1 MCVVAFEESRSLAF
15 LGAGVRVRGSNL
27 CHHLEQ
33 SEALLRAGDRMPIGL
48 LPTRVAQRA
57 ADVHFVGEAT
67 QAEGSD
73 AVSQRCSSC
82 CVLSPEECPGLRAV
96 LLGSCGVMV
105 PGCSLFRGC
114 CCGMWAVPAQL
125 HLPSPAISAN
135 VS

>member
-1 MCVVAFEESRSLAF
+1 MCILWGKPR
-15 LGAGVRVRGSNL
+15 R
-27 CHHLEQ
+27 
-33 SEALLRAGDRMPIGL
+33 
-48 LPTRVAQRA
+48 QRA
-57 ADVHFVGEAT
+57 VMQCHRGAA
-67 QAEGSD
+67 
-73 AVSQRCSSC
+73 C
-82 CVLSPEECPGLRAV
+82 CVLSPEVCPGLRAV